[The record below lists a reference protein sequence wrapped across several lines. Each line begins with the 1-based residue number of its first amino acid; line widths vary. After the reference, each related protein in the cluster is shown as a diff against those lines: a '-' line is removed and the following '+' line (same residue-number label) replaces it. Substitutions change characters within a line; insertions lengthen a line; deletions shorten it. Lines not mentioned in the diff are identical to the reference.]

1 MEGTF
6 RETHWFFS
14 SMPTALESF
23 DARPQVLPPLD
34 HVFRPAASWNRAF
47 ADLVIASGS
56 PVPIRFAL
64 EQSSGAIFC
73 HEAAILPSLHPQ
85 AKLNFR
91 FAERLL
97 KFLLWS
103 RGGHQIYFDGPL
115 ELGDALRAHFK
126 NTATG
131 RFDADFMSTV
141 YERPFEV
148 LLTTDLPVEKN
159 AARQLGRHLDGCRIG
174 FDLGGSDR
182 KVAAVIDGEVVFS
195 EETAWDPYYQEEPDY
210 HCEGIADSLR
220 KAAKH
225 LPKVEAIGGSSAGV
239 YVENQPRVASLFR
252 GVPEELFDS
261 RVKSIFLDFAK
272 EWNVPF
278 EVINDGDVTA
288 LAGSMSL
295 VENAVLGLAM
305 GTSEATGYVNA
316 EGKVTT
322 WLNELAFA
330 PIDYAENAPA
340 DEWSGDRGCGVQYF
354 SQQAVGRLLAA
365 AEIDLPNELS
375 LPEKL
380 VEVQALMASDDL
392 RARKIYETIG
402 VYLGYGVA
410 HYADLYNMRN
420 LLLLGRVTS
429 GSGGQ
434 IILDQADNVLKTEFP
449 ELAER
454 IAFHVPSEKDKRHGQ
469 AIAAASLPVIER

>member
-1 MEGTF
+1 MPASSD
-6 RETHWFFS
+6 FF
-14 SMPTALESF
+14 
-23 DARPQVLPPLD
+23 DVRPQVSPPLD
-34 HVFRPAASWNRAF
+34 STFVPAASWNRSYAN
-47 ADLVIASGS
+47 LVAACGS

-64 EQSSGAIFC
+64 EQSAGSIFC
-73 HEAAILPSLHPQ
+73 HNCEILPPQHPQ
-85 AKLNFR
+85 AHLNFR

-103 RGGHQIYFDGPL
+103 RGGYHVYFDGPL
-115 ELGDALRAHFK
+115 ELGEALRSHF
-126 NTATG
+126 TTTTTG
-131 RFDADFMSTV
+131 RFDADFMGTV
-141 YERPFEV
+141 YEHPFEV
-148 LLTTDLPVEKN
+148 ILTTGLPSEQDS
-159 AARQLGRHLDGCRIG
+159 ARQLGRHLDGCRIG

-195 EETAWDPYYQEEPDY
+195 EETTWDPYYQEDPAY
-210 HCEGIADSLR
+210 HHSGIADSLK
-220 KAAKH
+220 KAASH
-225 LPKVEAIGGSSAGV
+225 LPQIEAIGGSSAGV

-252 GVPEELFDS
+252 GVPDDIFDKK
-261 RVKSIFLDFAK
+261 VKPMFRNFAK

-295 VENAVLGLAM
+295 GENAVLGLAM
-305 GTSEATGYVNA
+305 GTSEATGYVNS

-330 PIDYAENAPA
+330 PVDYAENAPA
-340 DEWSGDRGCGVQYF
+340 DEWSGDLGCGAQYF
-354 SQQAVGRLLAA
+354 SQQAVGRLLSPAG
-365 AEIDLPNELS
+365 IDLPTDLS

-380 VEVQALMASDDL
+380 IETQSLMASDDP
-392 RARKIYETIG
+392 RARKVYETIG

-410 HYADLYNMRN
+410 HYADLYNLRN

-429 GSGGQ
+429 GQGGE
-434 IILDQADNVLKTEFP
+434 IILDQAANVLKTEFP

-454 IAFHVPSEKDKRHGQ
+454 VAFHVPNEKDKRHGQ
-469 AIAAASLPVIER
+469 AIAAASLPIIER

>member
-1 MEGTF
+1 
-6 RETHWFFS
+6 
-14 SMPTALESF
+14 MPAPSELF
-23 DARPQVLPPLD
+23 DVRPQVQPPLD
-34 HVFRPAASWNRAF
+34 PAFRPAASWHRTF
-47 ADLVIASGS
+47 AELVAASGS
-56 PVPIRFAL
+56 PVPVRFAL
-64 EQSSGAIFC
+64 EQSAGSIFC
-73 HEAAILPSLHPQ
+73 HNSEILPPQHPQ

-91 FAERLL
+91 FVERLL

-103 RGGHQIYFDGPL
+103 RGGHRVYFDGPL
-115 ELGDALRAHFK
+115 VLGEALHSHFED
-126 NTATG
+126 TATG
-131 RFDADFMSTV
+131 RFDADFMGTV
-141 YERPFEV
+141 YERRFEV
-148 LLTTDLPVEKN
+148 ILTEDLPSEQDS
-159 AARQLGRHLDGCRIG
+159 ARQLGRHLDGCRIG

-182 KVAAVIDGEVVFS
+182 KVAAVVDGEVVFS
-195 EETAWDPYYQEEPDY
+195 EETGWDPYYKEDPGY
-210 HCEGIADSLR
+210 HREGIADSLS
-220 KAAKH
+220 KAASH

-252 GVPEELFDS
+252 GVPEDLFDS
-261 RVKSIFLDFAK
+261 EVKPIFRNLARKWD
-272 EWNVPF
+272 VPF
-278 EVINDGDVTA
+278 EIINDGDVTA

-295 VENAVLGLAM
+295 GKNAVLGLAM

-330 PIDYAENAPA
+330 PVDYADDAPA
-340 DEWSGDRGCGVQYF
+340 DEWSGDLGCGAQYF
-354 SQQAVGRLLAA
+354 SQQAVGRLLSPAG
-365 AEIDLPNELS
+365 IDLPTDLS

-380 VEVQALMASDDL
+380 VETQTLMASDDP

-410 HYADLYNMRN
+410 HYADLYNLRN

-429 GSGGQ
+429 GQGGE
-434 IILDQADNVLKTEFP
+434 IILDQANNVLKTEFA

-454 IAFHVPSEKDKRHGQ
+454 VAFHVPSEKDKRHGQ

>member
-1 MEGTF
+1 
-6 RETHWFFS
+6 
-14 SMPTALESF
+14 MPASLESF
-23 DARPQVLPPLD
+23 DARPQVQPPLD
-34 HVFRPAASWNRAF
+34 PAFLPAASWNRAF
-47 ADLVIASGS
+47 GELVAASGH
-56 PVPIRFAL
+56 PVAIRFAL
-64 EQSSGAIFC
+64 EQSPSSTFC
-73 HEAAILPSLHPQ
+73 HDAEILPSQHPQ
-85 AKLNFR
+85 AHLNFR

-103 RGGHQIYFDGPL
+103 RGGHRVYFDGPL
-115 ELGDALRAHFK
+115 ELGEALRAHFK

-141 YERPFEV
+141 YQRSFEV
-148 LLTTDLPVEKN
+148 VLSADLPSEQN

-182 KVAAVIDGEVVFS
+182 KVAAVVEGEVIFS
-195 EETAWDPYYQEEPDY
+195 EETAWDPYYQEDPCY
-210 HCEGIADSLR
+210 HRERIIDSLNR
-220 KAAKH
+220 AASH

-252 GVPEELFDS
+252 GVPEEFFDS
-261 RVKSIFLDFAK
+261 EVKPIFRNLAK
-272 EWNVPF
+272 EWSVPF

-295 VENAVLGLAM
+295 GENAVLGLAM

-330 PIDYAENAPA
+330 PIDYGEDAPA
-340 DEWSGDRGCGVQYF
+340 DEWSGDLGCGAQYF
-354 SQQAVGRLLAA
+354 SQQAVGRLLSPAG
-365 AEIDLPNELS
+365 IDLPDDLA

-380 VEVQALMASDDL
+380 VEVQNLMASDDP

-402 VYLGYGVA
+402 VCLGYGVA
-410 HYADLYNMRN
+410 HYANLYNLRN

-429 GSGGQ
+429 GAGGQ

-449 ELAER
+449 ELVER

-469 AIAAASLPVIER
+469 AIAAASLPIIER

>member
-1 MEGTF
+1 
-6 RETHWFFS
+6 
-14 SMPTALESF
+14 MPASIESF
-23 DARPQVLPPLD
+23 DARPQIQPPLD
-34 HVFRPAASWNRAF
+34 PAFRPAATWNRAF
-47 ADLVIASGS
+47 GELVAASGNS
-56 PVPIRFAL
+56 VPIRFAL
-64 EQSSGAIFC
+64 EQSACSIFC
-73 HEAAILPSLHPQ
+73 HEAEILPSQHPQ

-91 FAERLL
+91 FTGRLL

-103 RGGHQIYFDGPL
+103 RGGHRVYFDGPL
-115 ELGDALRAHFK
+115 ELGEALSAHFK
-126 NTATG
+126 DTASG
-131 RFDADFMSTV
+131 RFDADFMATV
-141 YERPFEV
+141 YERPFEI
-148 LLTTDLPVEKN
+148 LLTADLPSEQD

-182 KVAAVIDGEVVFS
+182 KVAAVVDGEVVFS
-195 EETAWDPYYQEEPDY
+195 EETAWDPYYQEDPGY
-210 HCEGIADSLR
+210 HREGIADSLN
-220 KAAKH
+220 KAASH
-225 LPKVEAIGGSSAGV
+225 LPQVEAIGGSSAGV

-252 GVPEELFDS
+252 GVSEERFDTE
-261 RVKSIFLDFAK
+261 VKPMFRNLSK
-272 EWNVPF
+272 EWDVPF

-295 VENAVLGLAM
+295 GENAVLGLAM

-330 PIDYAENAPA
+330 PVDYAEDAPA
-340 DEWSGDRGCGVQYF
+340 DEWSGDWGCGVQYF
-354 SQQAVGRLLAA
+354 SQQAVGRLLSPAG
-365 AEIDLPNELS
+365 IDLPGDLP

-380 VEVQALMASDDL
+380 VEVQNLMGSDDP
-392 RARKIYETIG
+392 RACKIYETVG

-410 HYADLYNMRN
+410 HYADLYNLRN

-429 GSGGQ
+429 GQGGQ

-454 IAFHVPSEKDKRHGQ
+454 VAFHVPNEKDKRHGQ

>member
-1 MEGTF
+1 MP
-6 RETHWFFS
+6 S
-14 SMPTALESF
+14 STESF
-23 DARPQVLPPLD
+23 DARPQVQPALD
-34 HVFRPAASWNRAF
+34 PVFRPAATWNRAF
-47 ADLVIASGS
+47 GEHVAASGD

-64 EQSSGAIFC
+64 EQSEESIFC
-73 HEAAILPSLHPQ
+73 HDAEILPPQHPQ
-85 AKLNFR
+85 SELNFR

-103 RGGHQIYFDGPL
+103 RGGHRVYFDGPL
-115 ELGDALRAHFK
+115 ELGEALRSHFED
-126 NTATG
+126 TATG
-131 RFDADFMSTV
+131 RFDADFMATV
-141 YERPFEV
+141 YQRPFEV
-148 LLTTDLPVEKN
+148 LLSKDLPSEQS
-159 AARQLGRHLDGCRIG
+159 AARQLGRHLEGCRIG

-182 KVAAVIDGEVVFS
+182 KVAAVVDGEVIFS
-195 EETAWDPYYQEEPDY
+195 EETTWDPYYEKDPSY
-210 HCEGIADSLR
+210 HREGIADSLKR
-220 KAAKH
+220 AATH
-225 LPKVEAIGGSSAGV
+225 LPQVEAIGGSSAGV

-252 GVPEELFDS
+252 GVSEELFDS
-261 RVKSIFLDFAK
+261 EVKPIFRNLAK

-295 VENAVLGLAM
+295 GENAVLGLAM

-330 PIDYAENAPA
+330 PVDYAKEAPA
-340 DEWSGDRGCGVQYF
+340 DEWSGDWGCGVQYF
-354 SQQAVGRLLAA
+354 SQQAVGRLLSPAG
-365 AEIDLPNELS
+365 IDLPRDLP

-380 VEVQALMASDDL
+380 VEVQNLMADDDP
-392 RARKIYETIG
+392 RARKIYETVG

-410 HYADLYNMRN
+410 HYADLYNLRN

-429 GSGGQ
+429 GQGGQ

-449 ELAER
+449 ELSER
-454 IAFHVPSEKDKRHGQ
+454 IAFHVPNEKDKRHGQ

>member
-1 MEGTF
+1 
-6 RETHWFFS
+6 
-14 SMPTALESF
+14 MPVPSESL
-23 DARPQVLPPLD
+23 DARPQVPPPLD
-34 HVFRPAASWNRAF
+34 PVYRPAASWNRAF
-47 ADLVIASGS
+47 AKLVHESGS
-56 PVPIRFAL
+56 SVPIRLAL
-64 EQSSGAIFC
+64 EQSADSIFC
-73 HEAAILPSLHPQ
+73 HDAEVLPTQHPK
-85 AKLNFR
+85 AHLNFR

-103 RGGHQIYFDGPL
+103 RGGHHVYFDGPL
-115 ELGDALRAHFK
+115 ELGEALRFHFK

-131 RFDADFMSTV
+131 RFDADFMGTV

-148 LLTTDLPVEKN
+148 ILTKDLPSEQDS
-159 AARQLGRHLDGCRIG
+159 ARQLGRHLDGCRIG

-182 KVAAVIDGEVVFS
+182 KVAAVVDGEVIFS
-195 EETAWDPYYQEEPDY
+195 EETAWDPYYQEDPDY
-210 HCEGIADSLR
+210 HHSGIADSLS
-220 KAAKH
+220 KAARQ
-225 LPKVEAIGGSSAGV
+225 LPEVAAIGGSSAGV

-252 GVPEELFDS
+252 GVPDDIFDAK
-261 RVKSIFLDFAK
+261 VKPMFRNFAK

-295 VENAVLGLAM
+295 GENAVLGLAM

-330 PIDYAENAPA
+330 PLDYAENAPA
-340 DEWSGDRGCGVQYF
+340 DEWSGDLGCGAQYF
-354 SQQAVGRLLAA
+354 SQQAVGRLLSPAG
-365 AEIDLPNELS
+365 IDLPADLS

-380 VEVQALMASDDL
+380 VETQTLMASGDP

-410 HYADLYNMRN
+410 HYADLYNLRN

-429 GSGGQ
+429 GEGGQ
-434 IILDQADNVLKTEFP
+434 IILGQADNVLKTEFP

-454 IAFHVPSEKDKRHGQ
+454 VAFHVPSEKDKRHGQ